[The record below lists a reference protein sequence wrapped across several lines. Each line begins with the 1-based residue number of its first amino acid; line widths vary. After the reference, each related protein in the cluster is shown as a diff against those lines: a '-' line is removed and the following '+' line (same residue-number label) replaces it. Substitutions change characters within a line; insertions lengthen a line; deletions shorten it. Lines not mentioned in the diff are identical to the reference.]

1 MACTGIVVHWHPAG
15 LRKLKLNSS
24 QAVGFLYQ
32 ACNAAIHIANATRGF
47 ESVRYRTKLW
57 TPSEISDAADEEWAW
72 AAGRGPGGWGSTR
85 PRSPTHSTKL
95 PPNIVFQSHAAH
107 HSAACR
113 RASSHAA
120 SNLRS
125 TGTRRVAENLR
136 VPFSGA
142 KWPAPSTV
150 ARVQTELY
158 ERACVRACACARV
171 RVRACESH
179 CGIYLCAPY
188 M

>member
-1 MACTGIVVHWHPAG
+1 M
-15 LRKLKLNSS
+15 
-24 QAVGFLYQ
+24 
-32 ACNAAIHIANATRGF
+32 
-47 ESVRYRTKLW
+47 RYRTKLW
-57 TPSEISDAADEEWAW
+57 TPSEITDAADEEWAW

-95 PPNIVFQSHAAH
+95 PPNIVFQLHVAH

-125 TGTRRVAENLR
+125 TGTRRVAEYLR
-136 VPFSGA
+136 VPFRGA

-150 ARVQTELY
+150 ARVQTERY
-158 ERACVRACACARV
+158 ERACVCARARVTVAFTCVHVHVTACTRAC
-171 RVRACESH
+171 VRATMAA
-179 CGIYLCAPY
+179 APAK
-188 M
+188 